1 MGHAALGLAN
11 PAPQACLNF
20 VPSRPRA
27 WQLSGRRG
35 WPAAPQVKFNAAQA
49 VCSPAPPLPLVPC
62 VQMRPHPAAPR
73 EPLGRVERG
82 GPSSL
87 LALAPRAQACSRQR
101 PGPAGAGPAVPQAL
115 SRYRQGPAAGEKP
128 WACRVRFCIQGQGQ
142 GAPARRSAGH
152 TLGAQAAC
160 GEGVRG
166 CEPKVTPVSGAAP
179 SSQAVTVSP
188 HLLGCPQPWACPGRR
203 WRTPGHR
210 RQAWPLRSGW
220 SQGSPSGKASRRAL

>member
-101 PGPAGAGPAVPQAL
+101 PGPTGAGPAVPQAL
-115 SRYRQGPAAGEKP
+115 SRYRGGRLPAVRAQPRARSHGPAVCASASRDKAKAPLPGAVLGTH
-128 WACRVRFCIQGQGQ
+128 WAPRLPV
-142 GAPARRSAGH
+142 ARA
-152 TLGAQAAC
+152 
-160 GEGVRG
+160 
-166 CEPKVTPVSGAAP
+166 SGAASRKSRLCLALP
-179 SSQAVTVSP
+179 
-188 HLLGCPQPWACPGRR
+188 LLPRR
-203 WRTPGHR
+203 LP
-210 RQAWPLRSGW
+210 
-220 SQGSPSGKASRRAL
+220 